1 MVHTHSHTSVDQSE
15 TAQAVF
21 EAAGEQ
27 WTHIRAAVYD
37 AIAKA
42 DAPLS
47 AYDIADRMSTQLTRR
62 IAPNTVYR
70 ILDLFLAH
78 NIVSRIESKN
88 AYVACAHPDA
98 REDCIFLVCERC
110 GGTSHQDDTE
120 IGAKVRAIASQAG
133 FQSRRPVIEVHGLC
147 AACLPKRI
155 C

>member
-1 MVHTHSHTSVDQSE
+1 MVHAHHHSPADQTE

-27 WTHIRAAVYD
+27 WTDIRAAVYD
-37 AIAKA
+37 VIVGTESA
-42 DAPLS
+42 LS
-47 AYDIADRMSTQLTRR
+47 AYDIADRMSARLTRR

-98 REDCIFLVCERC
+98 KEDCIFLVCERC
-110 GGTSHQDDTE
+110 GTTSHRDDVE
-120 IGAKVRAIASQAG
+120 IGAKVRQMAAQTG
-133 FQSRRPVIEVHGLC
+133 FQPRRPVIEVHGLC
-147 AACLPKRI
+147 ASCLAG
-155 C
+155 